1 MRIMAPVRLPFL
13 FLFLFLLPGAR
24 AQDDVLAVERRDDLP
39 RHAAAVRL
47 LRNTVVTARCE
58 AATAKEVCGLLN
70 AATGDKLLFSCRSA
84 EVEPAPTV
92 SLQCKATS
100 LWSVLSIVQIQ
111 TGQRF
116 VYRSGVVFLVPP
128 EQIKPYLCLGVY
140 DLRAATMKLRNFPG
154 PDLRLPIAND
164 DRPLIPE
171 PEESEETVSGF
182 SAAGLEQLLRDNVQP
197 DSWSRDGVSL
207 NVQNGLFLIRQ
218 TPSAHREIDAMLI
231 RLGLRSPPRVL
242 RRR

>member
-1 MRIMAPVRLPFL
+1 MRTLAPVLSS
-13 FLFLFLLPGAR
+13 FLFLLSAAR

-47 LRNTVVTARCE
+47 LRNTRVTVRCE
-58 AATAKEVCGLLN
+58 AATTKEICGLLN
-70 AATGDKLLFSCRSA
+70 AATGDKLMFSCRTPTA
-84 EVEPAPTV
+84 DAAPAV
-92 SLQCKATS
+92 SLQCRATS

-116 VYRSGVVFLVPP
+116 VYRSGVVFLVPA
-128 EQIKPYLCLGVY
+128 EEVKPYLCLGVY
-140 DLRAATMKLRNFPG
+140 DLRAATMTLRNFPG
-154 PDLRLPIAND
+154 PDLRLPTRDD
-164 DRPLIPE
+164 DRPLFPE

-182 SAAGLEQLLRDNVQP
+182 TAEGLEQLLRANVQP

-218 TPSAHREIDAMLI
+218 TPAAHREIDALLI
-231 RLGLRSPPRVL
+231 KLGLRSPPRVL